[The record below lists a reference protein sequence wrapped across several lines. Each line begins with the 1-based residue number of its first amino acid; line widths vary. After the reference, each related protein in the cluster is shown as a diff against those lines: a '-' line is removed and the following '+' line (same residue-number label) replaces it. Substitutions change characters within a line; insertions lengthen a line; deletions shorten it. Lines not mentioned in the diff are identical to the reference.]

1 MKKVKIIT
9 IILAIIL
16 VSLISFVGIYM
27 QTQNRMENKVKD
39 YQLGSELE
47 GRRVIELKISDTKT
61 ETDESGNETT
71 VAREQS
77 PEILTEE
84 NYEIVKNTIEKRLKN
99 LGAQD
104 YIISLNKEDGKIKI
118 ELEENE
124 NTDLLAYY
132 LTASGEV
139 KIVEKD
145 TETELINDSMAKK
158 ASYNYA
164 TNADGEYQVYIE
176 LQLTKEGQAKLE
188 EISNNYAILANEID
202 EIEAAQTE
210 TEENAE
216 DTETSEESTETQ
228 ETTEAGQENTE
239 TTENQEEQAETK
251 KIAVLK
257 IADTEYDVEKIEKNK
272 ITITVGSATTSNT
285 TLNNNLSIATEMMIL
300 INSGKYPVIYD
311 VQTNR
316 YIYDDINLDTVLY
329 VALAIIAIILIT
341 LVVITIRYRL
351 KGLLSSF
358 SIIGFIAVLLLLL
371 RYTNILITI
380 ETIGAII
387 ISIII
392 NIVLNISILNKIQ
405 KIGSV
410 KEAVNNTYKE
420 IFIKLI
426 PVMIISI
433 VFCFSGW
440 TNLNNFG
447 MTMFWGFILIPIYN
461 YVVTRTL
468 LRLMEEK

>member
-61 ETDESGNETT
+61 ETDESGNETS

-77 PEILTEE
+77 PEILTAE

-139 KIVEKD
+139 KVVEKD
-145 TETELINDSMAKK
+145 TETELINDSMVKK

-210 TEENAE
+210 TEENAK
-216 DTETSEESTETQ
+216 DTETSEESAETQ
-228 ETTEAGQENTE
+228 ETTEAEQENTE

>member
-1 MKKVKIIT
+1 
-9 IILAIIL
+9 
-16 VSLISFVGIYM
+16 
-27 QTQNRMENKVKD
+27 
-39 YQLGSELE
+39 
-47 GRRVIELKISDTKT
+47 
-61 ETDESGNETT
+61 
-71 VAREQS
+71 
-77 PEILTEE
+77 
-84 NYEIVKNTIEKRLKN
+84 
-99 LGAQD
+99 
-104 YIISLNKEDGKIKI
+104 
-118 ELEENE
+118 
-124 NTDLLAYY
+124 
-132 LTASGEV
+132 
-139 KIVEKD
+139 
-145 TETELINDSMAKK
+145 MAKK

-316 YIYDDINLDTVLY
+316 YIYDDINLDIVLY

>member
-1 MKKVKIIT
+1 M
-9 IILAIIL
+9 
-16 VSLISFVGIYM
+16 
-27 QTQNRMENKVKD
+27 
-39 YQLGSELE
+39 
-47 GRRVIELKISDTKT
+47 
-61 ETDESGNETT
+61 
-71 VAREQS
+71 
-77 PEILTEE
+77 
-84 NYEIVKNTIEKRLKN
+84 
-99 LGAQD
+99 
-104 YIISLNKEDGKIKI
+104 
-118 ELEENE
+118 
-124 NTDLLAYY
+124 
-132 LTASGEV
+132 
-139 KIVEKD
+139 
-145 TETELINDSMAKK
+145 
-158 ASYNYA
+158 
-164 TNADGEYQVYIE
+164 
-176 LQLTKEGQAKLE
+176 
-188 EISNNYAILANEID
+188 
-202 EIEAAQTE
+202 
-210 TEENAE
+210 
-216 DTETSEESTETQ
+216 
-228 ETTEAGQENTE
+228 
-239 TTENQEEQAETK
+239 
-251 KIAVLK
+251 
-257 IADTEYDVEKIEKNK
+257 
-272 ITITVGSATTSNT
+272 
-285 TLNNNLSIATEMMIL
+285 
-300 INSGKYPVIYD
+300 
-311 VQTNR
+311 
-316 YIYDDINLDTVLY
+316 
-329 VALAIIAIILIT
+329 
-341 LVVITIRYRL
+341 ITIRYRL

>member
-77 PEILTEE
+77 PEILTAE

-145 TETELINDSMAKK
+145 TETELINDSMVKK

-164 TNADGEYQVYIE
+164 TNADGEYQVYVE

-228 ETTEAGQENTE
+228 ETTEAEQENTE

>member
-77 PEILTEE
+77 PEILTAE

-139 KIVEKD
+139 KVVEKD
-145 TETELINDSMAKK
+145 TETELINDSMVKK
-158 ASYNYA
+158 ANYNYA

-210 TEENAE
+210 TEENAK
-216 DTETSEESTETQ
+216 DTETSEESAETQ
-228 ETTEAGQENTE
+228 ETTEAEQENTE

-257 IADTEYDVEKIEKNK
+257 IADTEYDVEKTEKNK

-392 NIVLNISILNKIQ
+392 NILLNISILNKIQ